1 MTPELKN
8 AIDALRKVN
17 STSDMSE
24 LADAWKLHSR
34 YIGSQNKRGLK
45 IGDMIEWEYRGT
57 VKQGEI
63 VKINPTTTVI
73 KGEFDI
79 KTRISNSL
87 IKGKI
92 EEVA

>member
-1 MTPELKN
+1 MH
-8 AIDALRKVN
+8 
-17 STSDMSE
+17 E

-45 IGDMIEWEYRGT
+45 IGDMIDWEYRGK

-63 VKINPTTTVI
+63 VKINPTTTVVKDNFGI
-73 KGEFDI
+73 RTKL
-79 KTRISNSL
+79 SNSL
-87 IKGKI
+87 IKGKT

>member
-8 AIDALRKVN
+8 AIDALRKIQN
-17 STSDMSE
+17 NADMHE

-45 IGDMIEWEYRGT
+45 IGDIIDWEYRGK

-63 VKINPTTTVI
+63 VKINPTTTVVKDNFGI
-73 KGEFDI
+73 RTKL
-79 KTRISNSL
+79 SNSL
-87 IKGKI
+87 IKGKT

>member
-8 AIDALRKVN
+8 AIDALRKIN

-45 IGDMIEWEYRGT
+45 I
-57 VKQGEI
+57 
-63 VKINPTTTVI
+63 
-73 KGEFDI
+73 
-79 KTRISNSL
+79 
-87 IKGKI
+87 
-92 EEVA
+92 

>member
-8 AIDALRKVN
+8 AIDALRKIQN
-17 STSDMSE
+17 NADMHE

-45 IGDMIEWEYRGT
+45 IGDMIDWEYRGNI
-57 VKQGEI
+57 KQGEI
-63 VKINPTTTVI
+63 VKINPTTTVVKDNFGI
-73 KGEFDI
+73 RTKL
-79 KTRISNSL
+79 SNSL
-87 IKGKI
+87 IKGKT

>member
-8 AIDALRKVN
+8 AIDALRKIN
-17 STSDMSE
+17 SNSDMSE

-45 IGDMIEWEYRGT
+45 IGDMIEWEYRGNI
-57 VKQGEI
+57 KQGEI
-63 VKINPTTTVI
+63 VKINPTTTVVKDNFGI
-73 KGEFDI
+73 RTKL
-79 KTRISNSL
+79 SNSL
-87 IKGKI
+87 IKGKT